1 MSVTRRQALTAVL
14 AAGAAGASGAETA
27 LAQTNGAD
35 QLERLLVF
43 EQRLEAA
50 YRAALGRDAIDA
62 KLGRNLLAQE
72 REHVRGV
79 GLALRS
85 LGRRGSPGGAPSS
98 PPETALR
105 ARRPFAHFALELESA
120 TVAAYVGV
128 LATLDAPE
136 WLQPLGSIMAAGAQ
150 HEVALRQLLGE
161 PLLARER

>member
-1 MSVTRRQALTAVL
+1 VTVTRRQALTAVL
-14 AAGAAGASGAETA
+14 AAGAAGVSGAETA
-27 LAQTNGAD
+27 LAQGSGAD
-35 QLERLLVF
+35 QLERLLAF
-43 EQRLEAA
+43 ERRLEAA

-62 KLGRNLLAQE
+62 ELGRSLLAQE

-79 GLALRS
+79 GLAMRS
-85 LGRRGSPGGAPSS
+85 LGRGGSAKGAPSA

-105 ARRPFAHFALELESA
+105 ARRPFARFALELESA

-150 HEVALRQLLGE
+150 HEVALRQILGE
-161 PLLARER
+161 PLLARKR